1 MDNQSGQRDTFKAV
15 ILGDS
20 GVGKTALVTRWTTGS
35 FSPQIRATVG
45 ANHQRK
51 RVTIDKQ
58 EVDIFLWDTAGQ
70 EVFQALTPLY
80 ARSSSAAIITT
91 SVDLPDS
98 FKNIDKW
105 IELLN
110 TSTEELPP
118 IILAVNKVDLESE
131 RVVTTEEGQDYA
143 DKKGLIFY
151 EVSAKT
157 GEGIDMLFR
166 YLTENLVKRA
176 PQKRA
181 KPRAIHAVTVLE
193 AEEVEEKPK
202 TENNSACAC

>member
-118 IILAVNKVDLESE
+118 IILAVNKVDLESDSSLS
-131 RVVTTEEGQDYA
+131 RDQIITDYENKFA
-143 DKKGLIFY
+143 GIFF
-151 EVSAKT
+151 VSAAT
-157 GEGIDMLFR
+157 NEGVDNLFMA
-166 YLTENLVKRA
+166 TA
-176 PQKRA
+176 QKGFEFARS
-181 KPRAIHAVTVLE
+181 HAQK
-193 AEEVEEKPK
+193 VEQPIPANPSEKK
-202 TENNSACAC
+202 CC